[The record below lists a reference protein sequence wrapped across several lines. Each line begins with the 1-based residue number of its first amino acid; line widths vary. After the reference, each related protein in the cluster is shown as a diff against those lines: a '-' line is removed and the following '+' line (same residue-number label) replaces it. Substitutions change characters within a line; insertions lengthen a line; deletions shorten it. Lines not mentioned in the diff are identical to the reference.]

1 VFPVSYSFL
10 TCLLSSPPSIIY
22 VDLLE
27 KLAATISSNRDRKV
41 FFINNLDCMLN
52 IFTER
57 RVQSEEVQR
66 FDELLLR
73 QREMYVEEELAG
85 SFPKLIAFVLETERS
100 LVSADRA
107 AAASGLV
114 DEKTVEGLVRD
125 FAANWRGNIQTI
137 NDNVL
142 QYFGNIRNGM
152 EILKQVLT
160 QLLLYYSRFQDIIK
174 KSFARPPEFTRDIV
188 STATIL
194 MEIKRYSRTF

>member
-1 VFPVSYSFL
+1 
-10 TCLLSSPPSIIY
+10 
-22 VDLLE
+22 
-27 KLAATISSNRDRKV
+27 
-41 FFINNLDCMLN
+41 MLG

-66 FDELLLR
+66 FEELLLR
-73 QREMYVEEELAG
+73 QREMYVEEELVG
-85 SFPKLIAFVLETERS
+85 SFPKLIAFVLETERTILAS
-100 LVSADRA
+100 DKRA
-107 AAASGLV
+107 AGSLV
-114 DEKTVEGLVRD
+114 DEKSVEALVRD
-125 FAANWRGNIQTI
+125 FASNWRVSIQQI

-142 QYFGNIRNGM
+142 QYYGNIRNGM

-174 KSFARPPEFTRDIV
+174 KCFVRPPEFTRDIV